1 MATGRAFGAAFGALI
16 VLATAGG
23 WVLAGGPSD
32 LSGRWKLNHD
42 LSDDPREK
50 MREAPGRRGGAGPR
64 GGRGG
69 FGGRRGGRFGGG
81 REVPEGDA
89 ERQQTSFDPAALET
103 LSIVH
108 YDPALRITDGI
119 GREHA
124 LVTDGRKVEEE
135 RSAGTVKMRA
145 EWKDGHV
152 VVTTAPDHGPKI
164 VETYAVTADGSVLTV
179 TTKIESRG
187 RGFEYRR
194 VYDAVR

>member
-1 MATGRAFGAAFGALI
+1 MATGRAFAAAFGALI

-23 WVLAGGPSD
+23 RALAGGPSD

-50 MREAPGRRGGAGPR
+50 MREAGGRRGGAGPR
-64 GGRGG
+64 GGHGG

-81 REVPEGDA
+81 REAPEGDA
-89 ERQQTSFDPAALET
+89 DRETSFDPEAIET

-108 YDPALRITDGI
+108 HDRELRITDGV

-152 VVTTAPDHGPKI
+152 VVTTAPEHGPKI
-164 VETYAVTADGSVLTV
+164 VETYAVAADGSALTV
-179 TTKIESRG
+179 TTKIEGRG
-187 RGFEYRR
+187 RAFEYRR
-194 VYDAVR
+194 VYHAVR

>member
-1 MATGRAFGAAFGALI
+1 MGHARAFGAVFGALI
-16 VLATAGG
+16 LLAAPGG
-23 WVLAGGPSD
+23 RAVAGGPSD

-42 LSDDPREK
+42 LSEDPGER
-50 MREAPGRRGGAGPR
+50 MREAGRGGSAPR

-69 FGGRRGGRFGGG
+69 YGGGRRGRFGGG
-81 REVPEGDA
+81 RAAPEG
-89 ERQQTSFDPAALET
+89 EESPRPSFDPESVET

-108 YDPALRITDGI
+108 HDPELKIIDAF

-124 LVTDGRKVEEE
+124 LSTDGRKVEEE

-152 VVTTAPDHGPKI
+152 VVTSAPEHGPKI
-164 VETYAVTADGSVLTV
+164 VETYAVTADGSALTV
-179 TTKIESRG
+179 TTKIENRG
-187 RGFEYRR
+187 RSFEYRR